1 MRYLAGS
8 NTSSLVFRV
17 GRGGRTS
24 WAGINFS
31 CLALGKSVPAN
42 LLCFIRARLGGI
54 YCPHPPYKARLP
66 PAPPRYRRHRYKRV
80 EIAYNPPR
88 VFEFRA
94 ALNRIDVSRDIKK
107 KKNCRFQFRI
117 YTILPSFRRMEIFS
131 DGKKVFRIK
140 KKLHSKLQTKRNT
153 ATDLSNHFIFIFHQ
167 NSKYYRKIYNVNI

>member
-80 EIAYNPPR
+80 EIAYNLPR

-107 KKNCRFQFRI
+107 KKTVASNFEYIQSCHLSVEWKYFPTEKKCSGSKRNSIRSSKRNETLLLIFRI
-117 YTILPSFRRMEIFS
+117 ISSFIKIPNTIE
-131 DGKKVFRIK
+131 
-140 KKLHSKLQTKRNT
+140 
-153 ATDLSNHFIFIFHQ
+153 
-167 NSKYYRKIYNVNI
+167 KYIM